1 MMQRKFWKNRFWCWI
16 RNKSEENFSKKPI
29 CLDGEWRLSLV
40 EEYIKL
46 YDSLGYVGYKFDMEL
61 SEIRARMEVYKKMDF
76 LFITSALTALVI
88 NVMQSGVINDLNYN
102 RIMLYLAVSSAVLLI
117 ILSIKLVFNAKSDK
131 KWWFRPY
138 FICVLVYAGLVFCF
152 DLWNI
157 SALGCLF
164 IIIFTLLTS
173 YINYKSTEYRARLVA
188 LSYIKTKHDIK

>member
-1 MMQRKFWKNRFWCWI
+1 MQWKFWKNRYWCWI
-16 RNKSEENFSKKPI
+16 SDKSAGNFPKKPI

-46 YDSLGYVGYKFDMEL
+46 YDSLGYVGYKFEMEL

-76 LFITSALTALVI
+76 LFIASALTALVI

-102 RIMLYLAVSSAVLLI
+102 RIMLYLAVSSAVLII
-117 ILSIKLVFNAKSDK
+117 ILSIKLAFNYKSDK
-131 KWWFRPY
+131 KWWFIPY
-138 FICVLVYAGLVFCF
+138 FICVLAYVVLVLCF

-164 IIIFTLLTS
+164 IIIFTILTS
-173 YINYKSTEYRARLVA
+173 FTNYKSTEYRARLVA
-188 LSYIKTKHDIK
+188 LNYIKIKHNIK